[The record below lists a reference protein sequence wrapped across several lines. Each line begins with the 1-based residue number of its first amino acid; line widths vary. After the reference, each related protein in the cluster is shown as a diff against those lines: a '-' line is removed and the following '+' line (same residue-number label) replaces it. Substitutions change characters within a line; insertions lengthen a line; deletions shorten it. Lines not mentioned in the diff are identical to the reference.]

1 MNEKTSDVSLKN
13 VGKGLQIPK
22 FLCTF
27 ARLKTKRKETKMKTI
42 SEKEWAEVFGVE
54 TPAENTTKSEKNTA
68 PIIGIPGVL
77 DDDDS
82 NIEGVCVM
90 DFSGFRDFVNEN
102 SI

>member
-1 MNEKTSDVSLKN
+1 ME
-13 VGKGLQIPK
+13 
-22 FLCTF
+22 TF
-27 ARLKTKRKETKMKTI
+27 KTI
-42 SEKEWAEVFGVE
+42 SEKEWAAVFGVE
-54 TPAENTTKSEKNTA
+54 IPAGETLKNEKGATPA
-68 PIIGIPGVL
+68 IGMPGVL